1 MENSTSG
8 QDSPSGQST
17 KFGQDTRFDLVIGG
31 GSFVGLALALGLAK
45 SAPGAF
51 RIAIVER
58 MPPEA
63 ARLGTFDGRA
73 VALTAAAK
81 ALLEAR
87 GIWDGL
93 AADAQPVEAMDI
105 TDSALDMPLRPV
117 MLHFAAADEGGPTAF
132 ILENARLRQALFA
145 AAAGCPDVTLIAPDS
160 VASLEVG
167 EGAARVILASGGAL
181 TASLVVAADGQNSA
195 LRAMA
200 GIKRVT
206 WTSDQLAITGTVHH
220 EKPHHGRAV
229 QHFLPSGPFAILP
242 MTGNRSSIV
251 WTERA
256 AEAARV
262 LALDEAGMIAEIE
275 KRAGGWLGA
284 ITLPG
289 RLASFPL
296 SMSLARAYVA
306 PRVALAGDAAHAL
319 HWIAGQGLN
328 HGLKDAAALTEVLVD
343 AARLGLDIG
352 APTVLERYER
362 WRRFD
367 SASSAATGAALNLLF
382 SNDSTPTRM
391 LRQFGLGLV
400 DRLPLLKS
408 ALSREAAGLTGT
420 LPKLLQGRL
429 A

>member
-1 MENSTSG
+1 MENN
-8 QDSPSGQST
+8 
-17 KFGQDTRFDLVIGG
+17 KFDLVIGG
-31 GSFVGLALALGLAK
+31 GSFVGMALALGLAK

-51 RIAIVER
+51 RIAVVER
-58 MPPEA
+58 MAPETA
-63 ARLGTFDGRA
+63 LRGAFDGRA

-81 ALLEAR
+81 AFLEAL
-87 GIWDGL
+87 GLWESL

-105 TDSALDMPLRPV
+105 TDSALEMPLRSV
-117 MLHFAAADEGGPTAF
+117 LLHFEAPGESGPTAF

-145 AAAGCPDVTLIAPDS
+145 AASECPDVAVIAPDG
-160 VASLEVG
+160 VAGLDVDDG
-167 EGAARVILASGGAL
+167 LARVALASGRTLA
-181 TASLVVAADGQNSA
+181 TSLAVAADGQNSA
-195 LRAMA
+195 LRGMA
-200 GIKRVT
+200 GIKLVR
-206 WTSDQLAITGTVHH
+206 WTSDQLAITGTVYH
-220 EKPHHGRAV
+220 EKPHGGRAI

-251 WTERA
+251 WTEREP
-256 AEAARV
+256 EARRI

-275 KRAGGWLGA
+275 RRAGGWLGG
-284 ITLPG
+284 ISLPG
-289 RLASFPL
+289 KLASYPL
-296 SMSLARAYVA
+296 TMSLARAYAA

-352 APTVLERYER
+352 ALAVLERYER

-367 SASSAATGAALNLLF
+367 SATSAATGAALNLLF
-382 SNDSTPTRM
+382 SNESTPTRM
-391 LRQFGLGLV
+391 VRQFGLGLV
-400 DRLPLLKS
+400 DRLPPLKS
-408 ALSREAAGLTGT
+408 LLMREAAGLTGT

>member
-1 MENSTSG
+1 MENG
-8 QDSPSGQST
+8 
-17 KFGQDTRFDLVIGG
+17 KFDLVIGG

-51 RIAIVER
+51 RVAIVEK
-58 MPPEA
+58 MPPDA
-63 ARLGTFDGRA
+63 ARQGAFDGRA

-81 ALLEAR
+81 ALLEAL
-87 GIWDGL
+87 GIWPSL
-93 AADAQPVEAMDI
+93 AADAQPIEAMDI
-105 TDSALDMPLRPV
+105 TDSALDMPIRSVL
-117 MLHFAAADEGGPTAF
+117 LHFEPTQAEGPSAF
-132 ILENARLRQALFA
+132 IMENARLRQALFA
-145 AAAGCPDVTLIAPDS
+145 AAVDCADITLLAPDS
-160 VASLEVG
+160 VAGLDIG
-167 EGAARVILASGGAL
+167 EGQARVTLASGRTLAAG
-181 TASLVVAADGQNSA
+181 LVVAADGQNSA
-195 LRAMA
+195 LRGMA
-200 GIKRVT
+200 GIKVVR
-206 WTSDQLAITGTVHH
+206 WASDQLAITGTVQHD
-220 EKPHHGRAV
+220 KPHHGRSV

-242 MTGNRSSIV
+242 MTGNRCSIV

-256 AEAARV
+256 DEARRI

-284 ITLPG
+284 LTLPG
-289 RLASFPL
+289 KLASYPL
-296 SMSLARAYVA
+296 GMSLARAYIA

-367 SASSAATGAALNLLF
+367 SATSAATGAALNLLF
-382 SNDSTPTRM
+382 SNESTPTRM
-391 LRQFGLGLV
+391 IRQFGMGLV
-400 DRLPLLKS
+400 DRLPSLKA
-408 ALSREAAGLTGT
+408 ALMREAAGLTGT